1 MGAITGGMFI
11 QYRGESRSPVNV
23 YLPGCPPKQEAV
35 IYAITKIRKRYRNQT
50 TNHFLNVG
58 RIILEIT
65 IKVYQVDE
73 RLKKKSYR
81 YRNQDRELER
91 DHTSFSSFS
100 LLLWIGIL
108 PPIRIIKGKGWQMS
122 QCQDDLLNPLRRFRY
137 KRLSR
142 KPCTGNFLGRESD

>member
-1 MGAITGGMFI
+1 M
-11 QYRGESRSPVNV
+11 NV

-100 LLLWIGIL
+100 LLL
-108 PPIRIIKGKGWQMS
+108 
-122 QCQDDLLNPLRRFRY
+122 
-137 KRLSR
+137 
-142 KPCTGNFLGRESD
+142 